1 MSNISNNDSLPYPQ
15 VYEDM
20 VKRIFTVKRLWG
32 IPITTKLYP
41 NVSKDI
47 LSKYDYIKK

>member
-1 MSNISNNDSLPYPQ
+1 MSNITNNDSLPYPQ

-32 IPITTKLYP
+32 INTTHKLYP

>member
-1 MSNISNNDSLPYPQ
+1 MSNTTNNDILQYPQ

-20 VKRIFTVKRLWG
+20 LKRIFTVKRLWG
-32 IPITTKLYP
+32 IPITSKLYP

>member
-1 MSNISNNDSLPYPQ
+1 MSNITNNDVLPYPQ

-32 IPITTKLYP
+32 LSTTHKLYP
-41 NVSKDI
+41 NVSKEI